1 MLPFPPDPLYT
12 AEELAAYNAINEVL
26 AIVDIALGTS
36 GGDSYF
42 LGLAPVEPIIEDVP
56 TDLELDAIAKINE
69 LLKRV
74 DDVKLYQPETDPY
87 PESSMFALFDAHD
100 PLDFVM

>member
-1 MLPFPPDPLYT
+1 MLNFAPDPLYT
-12 AEELAAYNAINEVL
+12 PEERAAYNAINELL
-26 AIVDIALGTS
+26 AQVGVAFGDT
-36 GGDSYF
+36 GDSYF

-74 DDVKLYQPETDPY
+74 DDVQIYQPETDPEL
-87 PESSMFALFDAHD
+87 ESSIFALFDAHD

>member
-1 MLPFPPDPLYT
+1 
-12 AEELAAYNAINEVL
+12 
-26 AIVDIALGTS
+26 
-36 GGDSYF
+36 
-42 LGLAPVEPIIEDVP
+42 VP

>member
-1 MLPFPPDPLYT
+1 MLPFPPNPLYT
-12 AEELAAYNAINEVL
+12 HEELAAYNAVNEVL
-26 AIVDIALGTS
+26 AIVDAALGTA